1 MLSNFV
7 EVEKSFKNF
16 LTEYKKLFKNASQN
30 HYRQVRKKH
39 RLDDPKNGAIRHWQ
53 VQARL
58 EELVRNERDFG
69 RRRRSRETG
78 SAGGPDPGCRR
89 SRQKSDHQVEEA
101 GRRRR
106 LSDLALRSRENGY
119 GTYAT
124 YFKGHSTSY

>member
-1 MLSNFV
+1 LA
-7 EVEKSFKNF
+7 K
-16 LTEYKKLFKNASQN
+16 YKKPFLYASQN

-39 RLDDPKNGAIRHWQ
+39 RFDDPKNGAIRHRQ
-53 VQARL
+53 VQARP
-58 EELVRNERDFG
+58 EELVRNKRDFG

-78 SAGGPDPGCRR
+78 SAGRSDPGCGR

-124 YFKGHSTSY
+124 YSKRHSTSY